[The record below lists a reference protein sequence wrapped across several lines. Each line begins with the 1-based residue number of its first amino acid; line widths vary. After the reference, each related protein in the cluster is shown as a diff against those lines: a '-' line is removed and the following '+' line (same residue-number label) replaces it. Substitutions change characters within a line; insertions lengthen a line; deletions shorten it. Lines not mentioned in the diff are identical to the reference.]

1 VVSAL
6 RAATAPA
13 ATNVRHASA
22 LIVAHDLGKTYSTA
36 DAGQVTALKG
46 LDRNPP
52 DRSAPTMKRLHSLAG
67 IFLAVGLTAANPAHA
82 QQTLIPI
89 KVGVLKIAGLA
100 NAYAAKVEKMF
111 ERNGLDAT
119 LIEFRSGAEAAAAQ
133 QAGAVDIALTIPG
146 TAMTANERG
155 FEFLAVFQNE
165 IVNDQGPDSGSV
177 QSLADSDIKS
187 IKDLVGKRVA
197 TAQINGQQTIAA
209 QFAMRK
215 AGIDPAKVQLIE
227 VPYPRHQDVLR
238 TRQVD
243 AVITTEPFTT
253 MLLSSGTGR
262 VLSWHYAEAMP
273 GAPLG
278 VWWAKK
284 SYIEKN
290 PDIVSRFN
298 RSIKESI
305 DYMNADAP
313 RARQRTVEFTGLDP
327 KLVQEM
333 PPLRLDYNVRTVK
346 WQQSIDMMI
355 ESKVIEKPHKATEYF
370 SEPLKPY
377 IKD

>member
-1 VVSAL
+1 MRMTYAVYWHEACPSFAQTVLLSQPIDEAIMKNL
-6 RAATAPA
+6 QSLF
-13 ATNVRHASA
+13 ASA
-22 LIVAHDLGKTYSTA
+22 LII
-36 DAGQVTALKG
+36 G
-46 LDRNPP
+46 LAAT
-52 DRSAPTMKRLHSLAG
+52 SAAQ
-67 IFLAVGLTAANPAHA
+67 A

-100 NAYAAKVEKMF
+100 NAHAAKVEKIF
-111 ERNGLDAT
+111 ERNGLDVT

-133 QAGAVDIALTIPG
+133 QSGAVDFALTIPG

-187 IKDLVGKRVA
+187 LKDLVGKRVA
-197 TAQINGQQTIAA
+197 TAQISGQATIAG

-215 AGIDPAKVQLIE
+215 AGVDTSKVQLIE
-227 VPYPRHQDVLR
+227 IPYPRHPDVLKS
-238 TRQVD
+238 RQVD
-243 AVITTEPFTT
+243 AIITTEPFTT
-253 MLLSSGTGR
+253 MLLSSNVGR
-262 VLSWHYAEAMP
+262 LLSWHYAEAMP
-273 GAPLG
+273 GGPLG
-278 VWWAKK
+278 VWFAKK
-284 SYIEKN
+284 PYIEKN
-290 PDIVSRFN
+290 PDIVARFN

-327 KLVQEM
+327 NLVKDM
-333 PPLRLDYNVRTVK
+333 PPLRLDYNVRTAK
-346 WQQSIDMMI
+346 WQHSIDMMI
-355 ESKVIEKPHKATEYF
+355 ESKVLEKPHKAAEYF

>member
-1 VVSAL
+1 
-6 RAATAPA
+6 
-13 ATNVRHASA
+13 
-22 LIVAHDLGKTYSTA
+22 
-36 DAGQVTALKG
+36 
-46 LDRNPP
+46 
-52 DRSAPTMKRLHSLAG
+52 MKRVIGLLASV
-67 IFLAVGLTAANPAHA
+67 FFVVATTPNAQAQ

-119 LIEFRSGAEAAAAQ
+119 LIEFRSGVEAASAQ
-133 QAGAVDIALTIPG
+133 QSGAIDFALTLPG

-165 IVNDQGPDSGSV
+165 IVYDKGPDSGSV
-177 QSLADSDIKS
+177 QSLMESDIKS
-187 IKDLVGKRVA
+187 LKDLVGKRVA
-197 TAQINGQQTIAA
+197 TAQLQGQQTIAA

-215 AGIDPAKVQLIE
+215 AGIDPTKVQLIE
-227 VPYPRHQDVLR
+227 IPYPRHPDVLKSH
-238 TRQVD
+238 QVD

-253 MLLSSGTGR
+253 QLITSGVGR

-278 VWWAKK
+278 VWFAKK
-284 SYIEKN
+284 SYILKN
-290 PDIVSRFN
+290 PDIVARFN

-305 DYMNADAP
+305 DYMNADGA

-327 KLVQEM
+327 SLVKEM
-333 PPLRLDYNVRTVK
+333 PLLRFNYDVRPEK
-346 WQQSIDMMI
+346 WQQSVDMMV
-355 ESKVIEKPHKATEYF
+355 EGKVLEKPHQASEYF

-377 IKD
+377 IKQ

>member
-1 VVSAL
+1 MKKVSVLLAFAVVAGLAAASPA
-6 RAATAPA
+6 RAQQ
-13 ATNVRHASA
+13 A
-22 LIVAHDLGKTYSTA
+22 LIPV
-36 DAGQVTALKG
+36 
-46 LDRNPP
+46 
-52 DRSAPTMKRLHSLAG
+52 
-67 IFLAVGLTAANPAHA
+67 
-82 QQTLIPI
+82 

-100 NAYAAKVEKMF
+100 NAHAAKVEKIF

-119 LIEFRSGAEAAAAQ
+119 LVEFRSGGEAAAAQ
-133 QAGAVDIALTIPG
+133 HSGAIDFALTIPG

-177 QSLADSDIKS
+177 QSLAASDFKTL
-187 IKDLVGKRVA
+187 KDLVGKRVA
-197 TAQINGQQTIAA
+197 TAQFSGQATIAA

-215 AGIDPAKVQLIE
+215 AGIDPSKVQLIE
-227 VPYPRHQDVLR
+227 VPYPRHPDVLR

-243 AVITTEPFTT
+243 AIITTEPFTT
-253 MLLSSGTGR
+253 MLLTSGVGR

-273 GAPLG
+273 GGPLG

-284 SYIEKN
+284 SYIDKN
-290 PDIVSRFN
+290 PDIVARFN
-298 RSIKESI
+298 KSIKESI

-327 KLVQEM
+327 NLVKDM
-333 PPLRLDYNVRTVK
+333 PPLRLDYNVRPDK
-346 WQQSIDMMI
+346 WQRSIDMMI
-355 ESKVIEKPHKATEYF
+355 ESKVLEKPHKASEYF

-377 IKD
+377 IKP

>member
-1 VVSAL
+1 MTRCRLFTSLFLAIGL
-6 RAATAPA
+6 
-13 ATNVRHASA
+13 
-22 LIVAHDLGKTYSTA
+22 STA
-36 DAGQVTALKG
+36 
-46 LDRNPP
+46 N
-52 DRSAPTMKRLHSLAG
+52 
-67 IFLAVGLTAANPAHA
+67 AAYA
-82 QQTLIPI
+82 QETLRPV

-133 QAGAVDIALTIPG
+133 QSGAIDIALTIPG
-146 TAMTANERG
+146 TAMTADERG
-155 FEFLAVFQNE
+155 FEFLAIFQNE

-177 QSLADSDIKS
+177 QSRADSDIKS

-197 TAQINGQQTIAA
+197 TAQINGQPTIAA

-215 AGIDPAKVQLIE
+215 AGIDPSTVQLIE
-227 VPYPRHQDVLR
+227 VPYPRHPDVLKS
-238 TRQVD
+238 RQVD

-253 MLLSSGTGR
+253 MLLSSGIGR

-278 VWWAKK
+278 VWFAKK

-290 PDIVSRFN
+290 PDIVARFN

-327 KLVQEM
+327 QLVKAMQ
-333 PPLRLDYNVRTVK
+333 PLRLDYNVHTAK
-346 WQQSIDMMI
+346 WQQSVDMMVA
-355 ESKVIEKPHKATEYF
+355 SKVLEKPHKASEYF

>member
-1 VVSAL
+1 MYATRSLFAL
-6 RAATAPA
+6 AFICA
-13 ATNVRHASA
+13 VASPSQA
-22 LIVAHDLGKTYSTA
+22 QS
-36 DAGQVTALKG
+36 
-46 LDRNPP
+46 PP
-52 DRSAPTMKRLHSLAG
+52 
-67 IFLAVGLTAANPAHA
+67 
-82 QQTLIPI
+82 LIPV

-119 LIEFRSGAEAAAAQ
+119 LIEFRSGAEAASAQ
-133 QAGAVDIALTIPG
+133 QAGSIDFALTLPG

-165 IVNDQGPDSGSV
+165 IVYDKGPDSGSV
-177 QSLADSDIKS
+177 QSLVDSDVKS
-187 IKDLVGKRVA
+187 LKDLVGKRVA
-197 TAQINGQQTIAA
+197 TAQFSGQQTIAA

-227 VPYPRHQDVLR
+227 VPYPRHPDVLR
-238 TRQVD
+238 TKQVD

-253 MLLSSGTGR
+253 QLLTSGVGR
-262 VLSWHYAEAMP
+262 VLAWHYAEAMP

-278 VWWAKK
+278 VWFAKK
-284 SYIEKN
+284 SYIDKN
-290 PDIVSRFN
+290 PDVVARFN
-298 RSIKESI
+298 RAIKESI
-305 DYMNADAP
+305 DYMNADGA

-327 KLVQEM
+327 ALVKEM
-333 PPLRLDYNVRTVK
+333 PLLRFNYDVRPEK

-355 ESKVIEKPHKATEYF
+355 EAKVLQKPHVAAEYF

-377 IKD
+377 IKQ

>member
-1 VVSAL
+1 MKALGLAVSAL
-6 RAATAPA
+6 A
-13 ATNVRHASA
+13 
-22 LIVAHDLGKTYSTA
+22 I
-36 DAGQVTALKG
+36 
-46 LDRNPP
+46 
-52 DRSAPTMKRLHSLAG
+52 
-67 IFLAVGLTAANPAHA
+67 LTTTCFA
-82 QQTLIPI
+82 QTPEKLIPI

-111 ERNGLDAT
+111 ERNGLDVT

-133 QAGAVDIALTIPG
+133 QSGAVDIALTIPG
-146 TAMTANERG
+146 TAMTADERG

-165 IVNDQGPDSGSV
+165 IVYDKGPDSGSV
-177 QSLADSDIKS
+177 QSLLDSDVKS
-187 IKDLVGKRVA
+187 LKDLVGKRVA
-197 TAQINGQQTIAA
+197 TAQISGQQTIAA

-215 AGIDPAKVQLIE
+215 AGIDPASVQLIE
-227 VPYPRHQDVLR
+227 VPYPRHPDVLK

-253 MLLSSGTGR
+253 MLITSGLGR
-262 VLSWHYAEAMP
+262 VLCWHYAEAMP
-273 GAPLG
+273 GGPLG

-290 PDIVSRFN
+290 PDIIARFN

-327 KLVQEM
+327 QLVKDM
-333 PPLRLDYNVRTVK
+333 LPLRFNYDVRPDK
-346 WQQSIDMMI
+346 WQHAVNLMI
-355 ESKVIEKPHKATEYF
+355 EAKVLEKPHTASEYF

-377 IKD
+377 IKE

>member
-1 VVSAL
+1 MKHLQILLSWV
-6 RAATAPA
+6 
-13 ATNVRHASA
+13 
-22 LIVAHDLGKTYSTA
+22 IVA
-36 DAGQVTALKG
+36 G
-46 LDRNPP
+46 LAMT
-52 DRSAPTMKRLHSLAG
+52 SEAQ
-67 IFLAVGLTAANPAHA
+67 A
-82 QQTLIPI
+82 QQALVPV

-100 NAYAAKVEKMF
+100 NAYAAKIEKMF

-119 LIEFRSGAEAAAAQ
+119 LVEFRSGAEATAAQ
-133 QAGAVDIALTIPG
+133 QSGAVEFALTIPG
-146 TAMTANERG
+146 TVMTANERG

-165 IVNDQGPDSGSV
+165 IVYDKGPDSGSV
-177 QSLADSDIKS
+177 QALVDSDIKGL
-187 IKDLVGKRVA
+187 KDLVGKRVA
-197 TAQINGQQTIAA
+197 TSQLNGQTTIAA

-215 AGIDPAKVQLIE
+215 AGIDPSKVQLIE
-227 VPYPRHQDVLR
+227 VPFPRHPDVLK

-243 AVITTEPFTT
+243 AIITTEPFTT
-253 MLLSSGTGR
+253 MLLSSGVGR

-273 GAPLG
+273 GGPLG

-284 SYIEKN
+284 SYIEKH
-290 PDIVSRFN
+290 PDVVVRFN

-327 KLVQEM
+327 QLVKEM
-333 PPLRLDYNVRTVK
+333 PPLRFDYNVRTAK

-355 ESKVIEKPHKATEYF
+355 ESKVLEKPHKAAEYF

-377 IKD
+377 ITE

>member
-1 VVSAL
+1 MKKYQTL
-6 RAATAPA
+6 LI
-13 ATNVRHASA
+13 SA
-22 LIVAHDLGKTYSTA
+22 LIT
-36 DAGQVTALKG
+36 G
-46 LDRNPP
+46 LA
-52 DRSAPTMKRLHSLAG
+52 SASSAQ
-67 IFLAVGLTAANPAHA
+67 A

-111 ERNGLDAT
+111 DRNGLDAT

-133 QAGAVDIALTIPG
+133 QSGAVDFALTIPG
-146 TAMTANERG
+146 TVMNANERG
-155 FEFLAVFQNE
+155 FEFLAVIQNE
-165 IVNDQGPDSGSV
+165 IVNDRGPDSGSV
-177 QSLADSDIKS
+177 QSLVDSDVKT
-187 IKDLVGKRVA
+187 IKDLAGKRVA
-197 TAQINGQQTIAA
+197 TAQISGQQTIAA

-227 VPYPRHQDVLR
+227 VPYPRHPDVLK

-253 MLLSSGTGR
+253 MLLTSGIGR

-273 GAPLG
+273 GGPLG

-284 SYIEKN
+284 SYIDKN
-290 PDIVSRFN
+290 SDIVARFN
-298 RSIKESI
+298 RSIKESV

-327 KLVQEM
+327 QLVKDM
-333 PPLRLDYNVRTVK
+333 PPLRLDYNVKTEK
-346 WQQSIDMMI
+346 WQHAIDMMI
-355 ESKVIEKPHKATEYF
+355 EAKVLEKPHKAAEYF
-370 SEPLKPY
+370 SEQIKPY
-377 IKD
+377 VKD

>member
-1 VVSAL
+1 MKHL
-6 RAATAPA
+6 QILL
-13 ATNVRHASA
+13 ASA
-22 LIVAHDLGKTYSTA
+22 
-36 DAGQVTALKG
+36 
-46 LDRNPP
+46 
-52 DRSAPTMKRLHSLAG
+52 
-67 IFLAVGLTAANPAHA
+67 LAVGLAMTSVAEA
-82 QQTLIPI
+82 QQAQALIPV

-100 NAYAAKVEKMF
+100 NAYAAKIEKMF

-133 QAGAVDIALTIPG
+133 QSGAVDFALTIPG

-165 IVNDQGPDSGSV
+165 IVHDQGPDSGSV
-177 QSLADSDIKS
+177 QSLADSEIKS
-187 IKDLVGKRVA
+187 LKDLVGKRVA
-197 TAQINGQQTIAA
+197 TAQLNGQQTIAA

-227 VPYPRHQDVLR
+227 VPYPRHPDVLK

-243 AVITTEPFTT
+243 GIITTEPFTT
-253 MLLSSGTGR
+253 MLLSSGAGR
-262 VLSWHYAEAMP
+262 LLSWHYAEAMP
-273 GAPLG
+273 GGPLG

-284 SYIEKN
+284 SFIDKN
-290 PDIVSRFN
+290 PDIVARFN

-327 KLVQEM
+327 QLVKDM
-333 PPLRLDYNVRTVK
+333 PPLRLDYNVRTSK
-346 WQQSIDMMI
+346 WQQSVDMMV
-355 ESKVIEKPHKATEYF
+355 EAKVLEKPHKASEYF
-370 SEPLKPY
+370 SETLRPY
-377 IKD
+377 IVE